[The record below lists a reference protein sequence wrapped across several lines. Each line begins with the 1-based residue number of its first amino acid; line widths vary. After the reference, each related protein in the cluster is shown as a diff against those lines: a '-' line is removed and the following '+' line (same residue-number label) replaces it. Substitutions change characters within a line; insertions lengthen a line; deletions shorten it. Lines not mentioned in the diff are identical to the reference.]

1 VTTQK
6 TFALDTKPGIQ
17 RDGTVIDMNYY
28 TDGKWVRFQRGRPRK
43 IAGYI
48 QITDQLAGP
57 CRGMY
62 IDPKNGYTTI
72 FSGYSDGL
80 QSLVVNQY
88 GVGTGITDLTIS
100 GIGSQPAFIKNANNM
115 WQMDSMYDQ
124 QGTGNELLFAHPGQN
139 LAAIDSQVNTHVLQG
154 NAAGTVLNEVGIFII
169 TGCTVSGG
177 SLTTITLPTGG
188 TSNSW
193 VGVGQIVTGANIP
206 TNPTYVTAVSGT
218 TVTISANATNGTGLS
233 FTFDNDIQVSGGL
246 VVLHPYLFVYGNFGL
261 IQNSSAA
268 NAQNWVGGTANKT
281 YVASTKIVKGLPVR
295 GGANAPSGLFW
306 ALDSLIRV
314 SYVPTTITV
323 GTTSSTFYWRYD
335 IISSQTSILSSQC
348 VIEYDGIFYWIGID
362 RFLMYGGTVKEVP
375 NSFNQ
380 NYFFDNLNFAQRQK
394 VWVQKIPR
402 YGEIWWYYP
411 KGTATECTDA
421 IIYNIRENCWYDAGQ
436 ANGARRCAGYYSQ
449 VFHYPVAAQWET
461 TINGGIATGTITA
474 AGTSYTNGTYSYK
487 TLTALT
493 GSGTGGTATIVVAG
507 GVVTSVTINNRGK
520 NYAVGDTVSA
530 SLPVGSGF
538 VYTVSTLMNFAP
550 VWQCEV
556 GVDQVTNT
564 TYNAIESFFETS
576 DLGLV
581 SGGPSEPTLTG
592 VNRWLR
598 LERVEPDFVM
608 SGQMT
613 LYITGRPYAQ
623 TQDKLSQAYVFD
635 SNTGKIDMKEQRRE
649 LRLRFISNVAG
660 GDYQLGKV
668 ILDADTGDV
677 RGYG

>member
-1 VTTQK
+1 MTTQK

-43 IAGYI
+43 MGGYI

-62 IDPKNGYTTI
+62 IDPKNGFTTI

-88 GVGTGITDLTIS
+88 GVGTGITDLTITQ
-100 GIGSQPAFIKNANNM
+100 IGSNTAFIKSANNM
-115 WQMDSMYDQ
+115 WQMDSMFDSA
-124 QGTGNELLFAHPGQN
+124 GTGNELLIAHPGQN
-139 LAAIDSQVNTHVLQG
+139 LAAIDSQVNTHILQG
-154 NAAGTVLNEVGIFII
+154 NAAGTVLSEVGIFTI

-188 TSNSW
+188 TSNGW
-193 VGVGQIVTGANIP
+193 VGVGQIVTGTNII

-218 TVTISANATNGTGLS
+218 SVTISANANNGTGLS
-233 FTFDNDIQVSGGL
+233 FTFDNDIQVSGGC

-261 IQNSSAA
+261 IQNASAL
-268 NAQNWVGGTANKT
+268 NAQNWVSATANKT

-314 SYVPTTITV
+314 SYVPTTVTV

-362 RFLMYGGTVKEVP
+362 RFLMYGGTVKEIP

-394 VWVQKIPR
+394 VWAQKIPR
-402 YGEIWWYYP
+402 FGEIWWYYP

-461 TINGGIATGTITA
+461 SINGGIATGTITN
-474 AGTSYTNGTYSYK
+474 AGTAYTNGTYSYK
-487 TLTALT
+487 TLTTVT
-493 GSGTGGTATIVVAG
+493 GVGTGATATIVVAG
-507 GVVTSVTINNRGK
+507 GIVTSVTINNRGK
-520 NYAVGDTVSA
+520 NYAVGNTVTATLSA
-530 SLPVGSGF
+530 GSGF
-538 VYTVSTLMNFAP
+538 VFTVSTLMNFTP

-564 TYNAIESFFETS
+564 TYNAIESLFETS

-608 SGQMT
+608 SGQMS

-623 TQDKLSQAYVFD
+623 SADKVSNAYLFD
-635 SNTGKIDMKEQRRE
+635 ANTGKIDMKEQRRE
-649 LRLRFISNVAG
+649 LRLRFVSNVAG

-668 ILDADTGDV
+668 LLDADTGDV

>member
-17 RDGTVIDMNYY
+17 RDGTVFDMNYY

-43 IAGYI
+43 MGGYI

-62 IDPKNGYTTI
+62 IVPKGGFNAIY
-72 FSGYSDGL
+72 SGYQAGL

-88 GVGTGITDLTIS
+88 GVGAGVTDLTIVQN
-100 GIGSQPAFIKNANNM
+100 GGSTAFSSNANNM
-115 WQMDSMYDQ
+115 WQMDSMFEAN
-124 QGTGNELLFAHPGQN
+124 GTGTELLIAHPGQN
-139 LAAIDSQVNTHVLQG
+139 LTAIDSQVNTRVLQG
-154 NAAGTVLNEVGIFII
+154 NTAGTTMSEVGVFSI
-169 TGCTVSGG
+169 TNCTIATGTAV
-177 SLTTITLPTGG
+177 TLPTAGA
-188 TSNSW
+188 SNGW
-193 VGVGQIVTGANIP
+193 VAIGQIVTGTAIL
-206 TNPTYVTAVSGT
+206 TNPTTVTAVSGT
-218 TVTISANATNGTGLS
+218 SVTLSNAATNGAGATL
-233 FTFDNDIQVSGGL
+233 TFDSSISVSGGC
-246 VVLHPYLFVYGNFGL
+246 VVLFPYLFVYGNYGL
-261 IQNSSAA
+261 IQNSAALNVQDWNSA
-268 NAQNWVGGTANKT
+268 TANKT

-314 SYVPTTITV
+314 SYVPTTVTV
-323 GTTSSTFYWRYD
+323 GSTSSTFYWRYD

-380 NYFFDNLNFAQRQK
+380 NYFFDNLNYAQRQK
-394 VWVQKIPR
+394 VWAQKVPR
-402 YGEIWWYYP
+402 FGEIWWFYP

-436 ANGARRCAGYYSQ
+436 ALGARRCAGYYSQ
-449 VFHYPVAAQWET
+449 VFHYPVATSWDT
-461 TINGGIATGTITA
+461 TINGGIATGTITT
-474 AGTSYTNGTYSYK
+474 AGTLYTNATYSYQ
-487 TLTALT
+487 ALT
-493 GSGTGGTATIVVAG
+493 NVTGTGTGATATIVVAAG
-507 GVVTSVTINNRGK
+507 IVTSVTINNRGQ
-520 NYAVGDTVSA
+520 NYAVGNTLTA
-530 SLPVGSGF
+530 ALPVGSGF

-550 VWQCEV
+550 IWQNEI

-564 TYNAIESFFETS
+564 TYNAIESSFETS

-581 SGGPSEPTLTG
+581 AGGPSEPTLTG
-592 VNRWLR
+592 INRWLR

-608 SGQMT
+608 TGQMS

-623 TQDKLSQAYVFD
+623 VTDKVSDAYVFD
-635 SNTGKIDMKEQRRE
+635 KNTGKIDMKEQRRE
-649 LRLRFISNVAG
+649 LRLRFVSNVAG

-668 ILDADTGDV
+668 LLDADTGDV

>member
-1 VTTQK
+1 MTTQK

-43 IAGYI
+43 VGGYI
-48 QITDQLAGP
+48 QITNQLAGP
-57 CRGMY
+57 SRGMY

-72 FSGYSDGL
+72 YSGYSDGL
-80 QSLVVNQY
+80 QALVVNQY
-88 GVGTGITDLTIS
+88 GVGTGITDLTLSNFTVSALNI
-100 GIGSQPAFIKNANNM
+100 
-115 WQMDSMYDQ
+115 WTMDSIYEAN
-124 QGTGNELLFAHPGQN
+124 GSGNELLIAHPAQS
-139 LAAIDSQVNTHVLQG
+139 LLAIDSQTNTRVL
-154 NAAGTVLNEVGIFII
+154 AGSTSGTTMASVGIFSI
-169 TGCTVSGG
+169 TGITIASGTTV
-177 SLTTITLPTGG
+177 TLPTGG
-188 TSNSW
+188 LTNSQVF
-193 VGVGQIVTGANIP
+193 VGMTVTGANILTTP
-206 TNPTYVTAVSGT
+206 TTVTAVSGT
-218 TVTISANATNGTGLS
+218 TVTLSNAATNGTGLTL
-233 FTFDNDIQVSGGL
+233 TFDANITVSGGC
-246 VVLHPYLFVYGNFGL
+246 VVLHPYLFVYGNYGL
-261 IQNSSAA
+261 IQNSSALNVNDWGSA
-268 NAQNWVGGTANKT
+268 TANKT
-281 YVASTKIVKGLPVR
+281 FVSSTKIVKGLPVR

-306 ALDSLIRV
+306 SLDSLIRV

-323 GTTSSTFYWRYD
+323 GSTSSTFYWRYD
-335 IISSQTSILSSQC
+335 IISSQTSILSQQC

-362 RFLMYGGTVKEVP
+362 RFLMYGGTVKEIP

-394 VWVQKIPR
+394 VWAQKIPR
-402 YGEIWWYYP
+402 YGEIWWFYP

-449 VFHYPVAAQWET
+449 VFHYPVMSQWET
-461 TINGGIATGTITA
+461 SSTAGILTGSTTA
-474 AGTSYTNGTYSYK
+474 VGSSYTNGTYAFK
-487 TLTALT
+487 TLTG
-493 GSGTGGTATIVVAG
+493 GSGTGATATIVVSG
-507 GVVTSVTINNRGK
+507 GSVSSVTINNRGSG
-520 NYAVGDTVSA
+520 YAVADVLSA

-538 VYTVSTLMNFAP
+538 QYTVSTLMNFSP
-550 VWQCEV
+550 IWQHEV

-564 TYNAIESFFETS
+564 TYNAIESYFETS

-581 SGGPSEPTLTG
+581 TGGPSEPTLTG

-608 SGQMT
+608 SGEMS

-623 TQDKLSQAYVFD
+623 VTDKVSDAYVFD
-635 SNTGKIDMKEQRRE
+635 KNTGKIDMKEQRRE
-649 LRLRFISNVAG
+649 LRLRFVSNVAG
-660 GDYQLGKV
+660 GDYQMGKV

>member
-1 VTTQK
+1 MTTQK

-43 IAGYI
+43 VGGYI
-48 QITDQLAGP
+48 QITNQLAGP
-57 CRGMY
+57 SRGMY

-72 FSGYSDGL
+72 YSGYSDGL
-80 QSLVVNQY
+80 QALVVNQY
-88 GVGTGITDLTIS
+88 GVGTGITDLTLSNFTVSALNI
-100 GIGSQPAFIKNANNM
+100 
-115 WQMDSMYDQ
+115 WTMDSIYEAN
-124 QGTGNELLFAHPGQN
+124 GSGNELLIAHPAQS
-139 LAAIDSQVNTHVLQG
+139 LLAIDSQTNTRVL
-154 NAAGTVLNEVGIFII
+154 AGSTSGTTMASVGIFSI
-169 TGCTVSGG
+169 TGITIASGTTV
-177 SLTTITLPTGG
+177 TLPTGG
-188 TSNSW
+188 LTNSQVF
-193 VGVGQIVTGANIP
+193 VGMTVTGANILTTP
-206 TNPTYVTAVSGT
+206 TTVTAVSGT
-218 TVTISANATNGTGLS
+218 TVTLSNAATNGTGLTL
-233 FTFDNDIQVSGGL
+233 TFDANITVSGGC
-246 VVLHPYLFVYGNFGL
+246 VVLHPYLFVYGNYGL
-261 IQNSSAA
+261 IQNSSALNVNDWGSA
-268 NAQNWVGGTANKT
+268 TANKT
-281 YVASTKIVKGLPVR
+281 FVSSTKIVKGLPVR

-306 ALDSLIRV
+306 SLDSLIRV

-323 GTTSSTFYWRYD
+323 GSTSSTFYWRYD
-335 IISSQTSILSSQC
+335 IISSQTSILSQQC

-362 RFLMYGGTVKEVP
+362 RFLMYGGTVKEIP

-394 VWVQKIPR
+394 VWAQKIPR
-402 YGEIWWYYP
+402 YGEIWWFYP

-449 VFHYPVAAQWET
+449 VFHYPVMSQWET
-461 TINGGIATGTITA
+461 SSTAGILTGSTTA
-474 AGTSYTNGTYSYK
+474 VGSSYTNGTYAFK
-487 TLTALT
+487 TLTG
-493 GSGTGGTATIVVAG
+493 GSGTGATATIVVSG
-507 GVVTSVTINNRGK
+507 GSVSSVTINNRGSG
-520 NYAVGDTVSA
+520 YAVADVLSA

-538 VYTVSTLMNFAP
+538 QYTVSTLMNFSP
-550 VWQCEV
+550 IWQHEV

-564 TYNAIESFFETS
+564 TYNAIESLFETS

-581 SGGPSEPTLTG
+581 TGGPSEPTLTG

-608 SGQMT
+608 SGQMS

-623 TQDKLSQAYVFD
+623 VTDKVSDAYVFD
-635 SNTGKIDMKEQRRE
+635 KNTGKIDMKEQRRE
-649 LRLRFISNVAG
+649 LRLRFVSNVAG
-660 GDYQLGKV
+660 GDYQMGKV

>member
-17 RDGTVIDMNYY
+17 RDGTVFDMNYY

-43 IAGYI
+43 MGGYI

-62 IDPKNGYTTI
+62 IVPKGGFNAIY
-72 FSGYSDGL
+72 SGYQAGL

-88 GVGTGITDLTIS
+88 GVGSGVTDLTITQN
-100 GIGSQPAFIKNANNM
+100 GGSTAFSSNANNM
-115 WQMDSMYDQ
+115 WQMDSMYEAN
-124 QGTGNELLFAHPGQN
+124 GTGTELLIAHPGQN
-139 LAAIDSQVNTHVLQG
+139 LTAIDSQVNTRVLQG
-154 NAAGTVLNEVGIFII
+154 NTAGTTMSEVGVFSI
-169 TGCTVSGG
+169 TNCTIAGG
-177 SLTTITLPTGG
+177 VNVTLPTAGA
-188 TSNSW
+188 SNGW
-193 VGVGQIVTGANIP
+193 VAIGQIVTGTAIL
-206 TNPTYVTAVSGT
+206 TNPTTVTAVSGT
-218 TVTISANATNGTGLS
+218 AVTLSNAATNGAGATL
-233 FTFDNDIQVSGGL
+233 TFDSSISVSGGC
-246 VVLHPYLFVYGNFGL
+246 VVLFPYLFVYGNYGL
-261 IQNSSAA
+261 IQNSAALNVQDWNSA
-268 NAQNWVGGTANKT
+268 TANKT

-314 SYVPTTITV
+314 SYVPTTVTV
-323 GTTSSTFYWRYD
+323 GSTSSTFYWRYD

-362 RFLMYGGTVKEVP
+362 RFLMYGGTVKEIP

-380 NYFFDNLNFAQRQK
+380 NYFFDNLNYAQRQK
-394 VWVQKIPR
+394 VWAQKVPR
-402 YGEIWWYYP
+402 FGEIWWFYP

-436 ANGARRCAGYYSQ
+436 ALGARRCAGYYSQ
-449 VFHYPVAAQWET
+449 VFHYPVTTSWDT
-461 TINGGIATGTITA
+461 TINGGIATGTITT
-474 AGTSYTNGTYSYK
+474 AGTLYTNGTYSYQ
-487 TLTALT
+487 ALT
-493 GSGTGGTATIVVAG
+493 NVTGTGTGATATIVVAAG
-507 GVVTSVTINNRGK
+507 IVTSVTINNRGQ
-520 NYAVGDTVSA
+520 NYAVGNTLTA
-530 SLPVGSGF
+530 ALPVGSGF

-550 VWQCEV
+550 IWQNEI

-564 TYNAIESFFETS
+564 TYNAIESSFETS

-581 SGGPSEPTLTG
+581 AGGPSEPTLTG

-608 SGQMT
+608 SGEMS
-613 LYITGRPYAQ
+613 LYIVGRPYAQ
-623 TQDKLSQAYVFD
+623 IDDKVSDAYVFD
-635 SNTGKIDMKEQRRE
+635 ANTGKIDMKEQRRE
-649 LRLRFISNVAG
+649 LRLRFVSNVAG

-668 ILDADTGDV
+668 LLDADTGDV

>member
-1 VTTQK
+1 
-6 TFALDTKPGIQ
+6 
-17 RDGTVIDMNYY
+17 MNYY

-43 IAGYI
+43 MGGYI

-62 IDPKNGYTTI
+62 VVPKGGFNAIY
-72 FSGYSDGL
+72 SGYQAGL

-88 GVGTGITDLTIS
+88 GVGSGVTDLTITQK
-100 GIGSQPAFIKNANNM
+100 GGSTAFSSNANNM
-115 WQMDSMYDQ
+115 WQMDSMFEAN
-124 QGTGNELLFAHPGQN
+124 GTGTELLIAHPGQN
-139 LAAIDSQVNTHVLQG
+139 LTAIDSQVNTRVLQG
-154 NAAGTVLNEVGIFII
+154 NTAGTTMSEVGVFSV
-169 TGCTVSGG
+169 TNCTIAGG
-177 SLTTITLPTGG
+177 VNVTLPTAGA
-188 TSNSW
+188 SNGW
-193 VGVGQIVTGANIP
+193 VAIGQIVTGTAIL
-206 TNPTYVTAVSGT
+206 TNPTTVTAVIGT
-218 TVTISANATNGTGLS
+218 AVTLSNAATNGAGATL
-233 FTFDNDIQVSGGL
+233 TFDSGISVSGGA
-246 VVLHPYLFVYGNFGL
+246 VVLFPYLFVYGNFGL
-261 IQNSSAA
+261 IQNSAALNVQDWYSAI
-268 NAQNWVGGTANKT
+268 ANKT
-281 YVASTKIVKGLPVR
+281 FVASTKIVKGLPVR

-314 SYVPTTITV
+314 SYVPTTVTV
-323 GTTSSTFYWRYD
+323 GSTSSTFYWRYD

-362 RFLMYGGTVKEVP
+362 RFLMYGGTVKEIP

-394 VWVQKIPR
+394 VWAQKIPR
-402 YGEIWWYYP
+402 YGEIWWFYP

-436 ANGARRCAGYYSQ
+436 ALGARRCAGYYSQ
-449 VFHYPVAAQWET
+449 VFHYPVSTNWET
-461 TINGGIATGTITA
+461 TINGGIATGTITT
-474 AGTSYTNGTYSYK
+474 AGTLYTSATYSYR
-487 TLTALT
+487 ALT
-493 GSGTGGTATIVVAG
+493 NVTGTGTGATATIVVTL
-507 GVVTSVTINNRGK
+507 GVVTSVTINNRGQ
-520 NYAVGDTVSA
+520 NYAVGNTLTA

-550 VWQCEV
+550 IWQNEI

-576 DLGLV
+576 DLGLIA
-581 SGGPSEPTLTG
+581 GGPSEPTLTG
-592 VNRWLR
+592 INRWLR
-598 LERVEPDFVM
+598 LERVEPDFIM
-608 SGQMT
+608 SGQMS

-623 TQDKLSQAYVFD
+623 VTDKVSQAYVFD

-649 LRLRFISNVAG
+649 LRLRFVSNVAG

-668 ILDADTGDV
+668 LLDADTGDV

>member
-1 VTTQK
+1 MTTQK

-43 IAGYI
+43 VGGYI
-48 QITDQLAGP
+48 QITNQLAGP
-57 CRGMY
+57 SRGMY

-72 FSGYSDGL
+72 YSGYSDGL
-80 QSLVVNQY
+80 QALVVNQY
-88 GVGTGITDLTIS
+88 GVGTGITDLTLSNFTVSALNI
-100 GIGSQPAFIKNANNM
+100 
-115 WQMDSMYDQ
+115 WTMDSIYEAN
-124 QGTGNELLFAHPGQN
+124 GSGNELLIAHPAQS
-139 LAAIDSQVNTHVLQG
+139 LLAIDSQTNTRVL
-154 NAAGTVLNEVGIFII
+154 AGSTSGTTMASVGIFSI
-169 TGCTVSGG
+169 TGITIASGTTV
-177 SLTTITLPTGG
+177 TLPTGG
-188 TSNSW
+188 LTNSQVF
-193 VGVGQIVTGANIP
+193 VGMTVTGANILTTP
-206 TNPTYVTAVSGT
+206 TNVTAVSGT
-218 TVTISANATNGTGLS
+218 TVTLSNAATNGTGLTL
-233 FTFDNDIQVSGGL
+233 TFDANITVSGGC
-246 VVLHPYLFVYGNFGL
+246 VVLHPYLFVYGNYGL
-261 IQNSSAA
+261 IQNSSALNVNDWGSA
-268 NAQNWVGGTANKT
+268 TANKT
-281 YVASTKIVKGLPVR
+281 FVSSTKIVKGLPVR

-306 ALDSLIRV
+306 SLDSLIRV

-323 GTTSSTFYWRYD
+323 GSTSSTFYWRYD
-335 IISSQTSILSSQC
+335 IISSQTSILSQQC

-362 RFLMYGGTVKEVP
+362 RFLMYGGTVKEIP

-394 VWVQKIPR
+394 VWAQKIPR
-402 YGEIWWYYP
+402 YGEIWWFYP

-449 VFHYPVAAQWET
+449 VFHYPVMSQWET
-461 TINGGIATGTITA
+461 SSTAGILTGSTTA
-474 AGTSYTNGTYSYK
+474 VGSSYTNGTYAFK
-487 TLTALT
+487 TLTG
-493 GSGTGGTATIVVAG
+493 GSGTGATATIVVSG
-507 GVVTSVTINNRGK
+507 GSVSSVTINNRGSG
-520 NYAVGDTVSA
+520 YAVADVLSA

-538 VYTVSTLMNFAP
+538 QYTVSTLMNFSP
-550 VWQCEV
+550 IWQHEV

-564 TYNAIESFFETS
+564 TYNAIESYFETS

-581 SGGPSEPTLTG
+581 TGGPSEPTLTG

-608 SGQMT
+608 SGEMS

-623 TQDKLSQAYVFD
+623 VTDKVSDAYVFD
-635 SNTGKIDMKEQRRE
+635 KNTGKIDMKEQRRE
-649 LRLRFISNVAG
+649 LRLRFVSNVAG
-660 GDYQLGKV
+660 GDYQMGKV

>member
-1 VTTQK
+1 MTTQK

-43 IAGYI
+43 IGGYI
-48 QITDQLAGP
+48 QITNQLAGP
-57 CRGMY
+57 SRGMY

-72 FSGYSDGL
+72 YSGYSDGL
-80 QSLVVNQY
+80 QALVVNQY
-88 GVGTGITDLTIS
+88 GVGTGITDLTLSNFTASALNVWTLDSIYEAN
-100 GIGSQPAFIKNANNM
+100 GS
-115 WQMDSMYDQ
+115 
-124 QGTGNELLFAHPGQN
+124 GNELLVAHPAQA
-139 LAAIDSQVNTHVLQG
+139 LLAIDSQTNTRVL
-154 NAAGTVLNEVGIFII
+154 AGSTSGTTMASVGIFS
-169 TGCTVSGG
+169 VSGI
-177 SLTTITLPTGG
+177 TIASGTAVTLPTGG
-188 TSNSW
+188 STNA
-193 VGVGQIVTGANIP
+193 QIFIGMTVTGANILTTP
-206 TNPTYVTAVSGT
+206 TTVTAVTGT
-218 TVTISANATNGTGLS
+218 SVTLSNAATNGVGLTL
-233 FTFDNDIQVSGGL
+233 TFDANISVSGGC
-246 VVLHPYLFVYGNFGL
+246 VILHPYLFVYGNYGL
-261 IQNSSAA
+261 IQNSGALNVNDWASA
-268 NAQNWVGGTANKT
+268 TANKT
-281 YVASTKIVKGLPVR
+281 FVSSTKIVKGLPVR

-306 ALDSLIRV
+306 SLDSLIRV
-314 SYVPTTITV
+314 SYVPTTVTV
-323 GTTSSTFYWRYD
+323 GSTSSTFYWRYD
-335 IISSQTSILSSQC
+335 IISSQSSILSQQC
-348 VIEYDGIFYWIGID
+348 VIEYDGIFYWVGID
-362 RFLMYGGTVKEVP
+362 RFLMYGGTVKEIP

-394 VWVQKIPR
+394 VWAQKVPR
-402 YGEIWWYYP
+402 FGEIWWFYP

-436 ANGARRCAGYYSQ
+436 AQGARRCAGYYSQ
-449 VFHYPVAAQWET
+449 VFHYPVMSQWET
-461 TINGGIATGTITA
+461 TINGGISAGTITN

-487 TLTALT
+487 TLTAIT
-493 GSGTGGTATIVVAG
+493 GSGTGASATIVVAG
-507 GVVTSVTINNRGK
+507 GIVTSVTINNRGK
-520 NYAVGDTVSA
+520 NFAVGDTVGA
-530 SLPVGSGF
+530 SIAGGTGF

-608 SGQMT
+608 SGQMS

-623 TQDKLSQAYVFD
+623 VADKVSDPYVFD
-635 SNTGKIDMKEQRRE
+635 ANTGKIDMKEQRRE
-649 LRLRFISNVAG
+649 LRLRFVSNVAG

-668 ILDADTGDV
+668 LLDADTGDV

>member
-1 VTTQK
+1 MTTQK

-17 RDGTVIDMNYY
+17 RDGTVFDMNYY

-43 IAGYI
+43 MGGYI

-62 IDPKNGYTTI
+62 VVPKGGFNAIY
-72 FSGYSDGL
+72 SGYQAGL

-88 GVGTGITDLTIS
+88 GVGSGVTDLTITQK
-100 GIGSQPAFIKNANNM
+100 GGSTAFSSNANNM
-115 WQMDSMYDQ
+115 WQMDSMFEAN
-124 QGTGNELLFAHPGQN
+124 GTGTELLIAHPGQN
-139 LAAIDSQVNTHVLQG
+139 LTAIDSQVNTRVLQG
-154 NAAGTVLNEVGIFII
+154 NTAGTTMSEVGVFSV
-169 TGCTVSGG
+169 TNCTIAGG
-177 SLTTITLPTGG
+177 VNVTLPTAGA
-188 TSNSW
+188 SNGW
-193 VGVGQIVTGANIP
+193 VAIGQIVTGTAIL
-206 TNPTYVTAVSGT
+206 TNPTTVTAVIGT
-218 TVTISANATNGTGLS
+218 AVTLSNAATNGAGATL
-233 FTFDNDIQVSGGL
+233 TFDSGISVSGGA
-246 VVLHPYLFVYGNFGL
+246 VVLFPYLFVYGNFGL
-261 IQNSSAA
+261 IQNSAALNVQDWYSAI
-268 NAQNWVGGTANKT
+268 ANKT
-281 YVASTKIVKGLPVR
+281 FVASTKIVKGLPVR

-314 SYVPTTITV
+314 SYVPTTVTV
-323 GTTSSTFYWRYD
+323 GSTSSTFYWRYD

-362 RFLMYGGTVKEVP
+362 RFLMYGGTVKEIP

-394 VWVQKIPR
+394 VWAQKIPR
-402 YGEIWWYYP
+402 YGEIWWFYP

-436 ANGARRCAGYYSQ
+436 ALGARRCAGYYSQ
-449 VFHYPVAAQWET
+449 VFHYPVSTNWET
-461 TINGGIATGTITA
+461 TINGGIATGTITT
-474 AGTSYTNGTYSYK
+474 AGTLYTSATYSYR
-487 TLTALT
+487 ALT
-493 GSGTGGTATIVVAG
+493 NVTGTGTGATATIVVTL
-507 GVVTSVTINNRGK
+507 GVVTSVTINNRGQ
-520 NYAVGDTVSA
+520 NYAVGNTLTA

-550 VWQCEV
+550 IWQNEI

-576 DLGLV
+576 DLGLIA
-581 SGGPSEPTLTG
+581 GGPSEPTLTG
-592 VNRWLR
+592 INRWLR
-598 LERVEPDFVM
+598 LERVEPDFIM
-608 SGQMT
+608 SGQMS

-623 TQDKLSQAYVFD
+623 VTDKVSQAYVFD

-649 LRLRFISNVAG
+649 LRLRFVSNVAG

-668 ILDADTGDV
+668 LLDADTGDV